1 MRVKKLELVG
11 FKSFAQKTTI
21 HFESGVT
28 AIVGPNGSG
37 KSNIVD
43 AIRWVLGE
51 HNPRDVR
58 APRLEDVIFN
68 GTDQK
73 APLSMAEVSLTIDNE
88 QGRLPISF
96 TEVTIT
102 RRVFRSGESECAIN
116 QSPCRLKDIQELF
129 LGTGLGGG
137 TYAIIE
143 QGHIDMILSSKP
155 EERRVVFE
163 EASGVAKYLA
173 KKQETMRRLDEVEEH
188 LVRIADIIGEVRRQ
202 VGALER
208 AANKARQYKT
218 QWEQLKSLELRLAV
232 DELCAGEGRHQE
244 LEARVQALAA
254 QRDELE
260 ARKTASMA
268 SLEAAN
274 SAVSA
279 IQQRLQALRTKT
291 IECASQI
298 EQHESQRGLKA
309 RWIEELRR
317 QTQGLEREEEQLR
330 ARLSQLEEQRSRLGG
345 AEAEIRAQLA
355 AVQAQSG
362 QGGEELSAVAAASET
377 ALRTLT
383 EAKSQLFEAAAEAA
397 HQRNQLAELTSRLQ
411 GLEAQAAR
419 LDAGRAQRAAQ
430 GDDARRR
437 DETARQERDALQHQ
451 HDELQAR
458 LAGAQRSLD
467 ASSARRHELT
477 GRLHQVRDQL
487 AGERAQVALWEDLWR
502 RYEGFPETVKGLM
515 TQSIDGL
522 IGPLVDLVQ
531 ALPGYE
537 EIVEAALG
545 PLADALV
552 VRDRAVLSRCREAMA
567 AQQLAGCRF
576 LVLSDCPVAL
586 SMEPVEVGQGLAG
599 AVKEF
604 VRAEPQ
610 YQPLVDWLL
619 NDSWVIDDIQRLLA
633 GRAAPQGRLV
643 SVHGDRWDRRSWRFG
658 GARPSA
664 HGRLGRKQRW
674 EQARAAFQARELE
687 FLRLE
692 TEAVEAEQAWQAC
705 LTEQAS
711 ANSRLAQ
718 VAPALHKLDAQLGQL
733 SREAQRLDEERATG
747 ELELQELAA
756 RRDELRASL
765 AAAQQAV
772 EDAERRQQTLERSLA
787 DAQAAR
793 EGSEQRKQELLI
805 ARAQV
810 EASLQSLTERLG
822 ALEARVQEVEADR
835 SRLVQQLDAKA
846 QQQRDTHTRA
856 AELAQQV
863 EAHGEG
869 GRQLE
874 EERARVESEAA
885 AVSQALREEEA
896 KRDQLLPHLL
906 EAEQQLSA
914 LMRQLQEQA
923 HQLSER
929 TFRRSH
935 LLERLRELYQIDEA
949 AVQTE
954 QQANPPPL
962 TEESAAATAEQ
973 IRKLRAKLEGIGP
986 VSLGSV
992 EEYDELKR
1000 RLEFLQ
1006 TQQQD
1011 LVKARDDLKSSIT
1024 QINRTARAQFRETFE
1039 RITQEFQHY
1048 YQRLFDG
1055 GEANLILMDQEDVLE
1070 SGIDIV
1076 ARPPGKRLQS
1086 ISLLSGGERALTA
1099 VALLFA
1105 LFKVRPSP
1113 FCILDEIDAPLDE
1126 ANVDRFTRVLEEF
1139 LALSQFILITHNKK
1153 TITKADSLYGV
1164 TMEEA
1169 GISKILSAK
1178 LTSGEGASRPAVPVP
1193 A

>member
-1 MRVKKLELVG
+1 M
-11 FKSFAQKTTI
+11 
-21 HFESGVT
+21 
-28 AIVGPNGSG
+28 
-37 KSNIVD
+37 
-43 AIRWVLGE
+43 
-51 HNPRDVR
+51 
-58 APRLEDVIFN
+58 
-68 GTDQK
+68 
-73 APLSMAEVSLTIDNE
+73 
-88 QGRLPISF
+88 
-96 TEVTIT
+96 
-102 RRVFRSGESECAIN
+102 
-116 QSPCRLKDIQELF
+116 
-129 LGTGLGGG
+129 
-137 TYAIIE
+137 
-143 QGHIDMILSSKP
+143 
-155 EERRVVFE
+155 
-163 EASGVAKYLA
+163 
-173 KKQETMRRLDEVEEH
+173 
-188 LVRIADIIGEVRRQ
+188 
-202 VGALER
+202 
-208 AANKARQYKT
+208 
-218 QWEQLKSLELRLAV
+218 
-232 DELCAGEGRHQE
+232 
-244 LEARVQALAA
+244 
-254 QRDELE
+254 
-260 ARKTASMA
+260 
-268 SLEAAN
+268 
-274 SAVSA
+274 
-279 IQQRLQALRTKT
+279 
-291 IECASQI
+291 
-298 EQHESQRGLKA
+298 
-309 RWIEELRR
+309 
-317 QTQGLEREEEQLR
+317 
-330 ARLSQLEEQRSRLGG
+330 
-345 AEAEIRAQLA
+345 
-355 AVQAQSG
+355 
-362 QGGEELSAVAAASET
+362 
-377 ALRTLT
+377 
-383 EAKSQLFEAAAEAA
+383 
-397 HQRNQLAELTSRLQ
+397 
-411 GLEAQAAR
+411 
-419 LDAGRAQRAAQ
+419 
-430 GDDARRR
+430 
-437 DETARQERDALQHQ
+437 
-451 HDELQAR
+451 
-458 LAGAQRSLD
+458 
-467 ASSARRHELT
+467 
-477 GRLHQVRDQL
+477 
-487 AGERAQVALWEDLWR
+487 
-502 RYEGFPETVKGLM
+502 
-515 TQSIDGL
+515 
-522 IGPLVDLVQ
+522 
-531 ALPGYE
+531 
-537 EIVEAALG
+537 
-545 PLADALV
+545 
-552 VRDRAVLSRCREAMA
+552 
-567 AQQLAGCRF
+567 
-576 LVLSDCPVAL
+576 
-586 SMEPVEVGQGLAG
+586 
-599 AVKEF
+599 
-604 VRAEPQ
+604 
-610 YQPLVDWLL
+610 
-619 NDSWVIDDIQRLLA
+619 
-633 GRAAPQGRLV
+633 
-643 SVHGDRWDRRSWRFG
+643 
-658 GARPSA
+658 
-664 HGRLGRKQRW
+664 
-674 EQARAAFQARELE
+674 
-687 FLRLE
+687 
-692 TEAVEAEQAWQAC
+692 EAEQAWQAC

-711 ANSRLAQ
+711 AHSRLAQ
-718 VAPALHKLDAQLGQL
+718 VAPALHKLEVQLGQL
-733 SREAQRLDEERATG
+733 SRETQRLDEERATG

-822 ALEARVQEVEADR
+822 ALEARVQEVEADH
-835 SRLVQQLDAKA
+835 SRLVQQLDVKA

-856 AELAQQV
+856 AELTRQV

-869 GRQLE
+869 GRQLQ

-914 LMRQLQEQA
+914 LMRQLQEQT

-954 QQANPPPL
+954 QQANPSPL

-973 IRKLRAKLEGIGP
+973 VRKLRAKLEGIGP

-1011 LVKARDDLKSSIT
+1011 LIKARDDLKSSIT

-1039 RITQEFQHY
+1039 RITQEFRHY